1 MRLVLHHRFVRSTH
15 DLDSLVE
22 ERILALAPR
31 LAIEQANICLEHR
44 PEASPAYRVTIHLV
58 VPGPDLRAE
67 AVNHTL
73 PTAFD
78 KALAALEAQWAK
90 RARGRRGFKTSGPR
104 AGFRRDGDR
113 VRLSRQARRPGAA

>member
-31 LAIEQANICLEHR
+31 LAIEQANVCLEHQA
-44 PEASPAYRVTIHLV
+44 EASPAYRVSIHLV
-58 VPGPDLRAE
+58 VPGPDLRSE

-73 PTAFD
+73 ATALG
-78 KALAALEAQWAK
+78 KAVAALEAQIAK
-90 RARGRRGFKTSGPR
+90 RVARGRSGFKTTGPR
-104 AGFRRDGDR
+104 GAYRRDGDR
-113 VRLSRQARRPGAA
+113 ARVGR